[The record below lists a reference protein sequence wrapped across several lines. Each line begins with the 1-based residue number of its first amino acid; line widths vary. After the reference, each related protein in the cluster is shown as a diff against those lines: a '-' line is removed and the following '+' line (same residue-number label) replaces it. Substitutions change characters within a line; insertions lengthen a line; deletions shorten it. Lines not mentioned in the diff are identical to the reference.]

1 MKRICIEI
9 ICFTLLLAA
18 CKDDKEDYGAGLR
31 EAFEQQTEYGVYR
44 QSLPCF
50 VYNKTNHQISETE
63 YSYRIQTD
71 SQDSCLM
78 CCWSANQAEQ
88 FTLSVHSASLG
99 KLLPSGDYQVVLLK
113 RNNRKSWLW
122 DAQQETGFIIEMQ
135 N

>member
-1 MKRICIEI
+1 M
-9 ICFTLLLAA
+9 LLAA

-44 QSLPCF
+44 QSFPCF

-122 DAQQETGFIIEMQ
+122 DAQQETGFIIEMR